1 MQGFS
6 LLFHPLSLPVDKAT
20 GNTLAIHLNKI
31 ILYLLEKSLGLRL
44 LRYQLVIHTY
54 KRNGDMK

>member
-6 LLFHPLSLPVDKAT
+6 LLFDPLSLPVDKAT
-20 GNTLAIHLNKI
+20 GNTLAIHLNEI

-44 LRYQLVIHTY
+44 WKYHIVIYTY